1 MSTVI
6 YRTEDPTLESVKFG
20 AVYRIRAPRTGEP
33 WTLYKVSDDCG
44 VDSVGPLDIPDG
56 WDDSYEYPMGYA
68 RVWSRL
74 TRLAMDSYLAHAIL
88 EVAFVLVDD
97 EESPT
102 ESYALLY
109 RFIWPY

>member
-1 MSTVI
+1 MSTAI
-6 YRTEDPTLESVKFG
+6 YRAEDPTLETVEFG

-33 WTLYKVSDDCG
+33 WNLYKVSDDCDVSS
-44 VDSVGPLDIPDG
+44 VDPLDVPDG

-74 TRLAMDSYLAHAIL
+74 ARLAMDAYLAHAIL

-97 EESPT
+97 EET
-102 ESYALLY
+102 ATDSYALLY
-109 RFIWPY
+109 RFSWPY

>member
-1 MSTVI
+1 MSTAI
-6 YRTEDPTLESVKFG
+6 YRSEDPTLATIEFG

-44 VDSVGPLDIPDG
+44 VSSVGPLDIPDG

-74 TRLAMDSYLAHAIL
+74 ARLAMDAYLAHAIL
-88 EVAFVLVDD
+88 EVAFVRVDD
-97 EESPT
+97 EEAAT

-109 RFIWPY
+109 RFVWPY